1 MSSRARALPSGPHS
15 VVWALETPG
24 LPGIVVKRCDVG
36 SARRE
41 AAALAQTA
49 HLELAPELLCAGA
62 GVLVL
67 ALAPGTTR
75 PLARASGSEL
85 TALGRAVRRV
95 HDSRRTATGRWPDW
109 RSPARSLTAYRARVA
124 AEASGWALGAGR
136 RELAAAVVARLPPLP
151 AEAGR
156 APFARLHG
164 DLWSENVLWQ
174 DDGRVRLVDWEYSRQ
189 GDPAEELAYLA
200 ELDGL
205 DDAALDA
212 LLAGYGADAPR
223 ARVAAWRPLCALMAG
238 LWFAARGLDRQ
249 AGPLLARAAA
259 RS

>member
-1 MSSRARALPSGPHS
+1 MSGRARVLPSGPHS
-15 VVWALETPG
+15 VVWALETPDR
-24 LPGIVVKRCDVG
+24 PGIVVKRCAVD

-41 AAALAQTA
+41 AAALTLTA
-49 HLELAPELLCAGA
+49 HLGLAPGLLCAGA

-67 ALAPGTTR
+67 ELWPGTTR
-75 PLARASGSEL
+75 PLGRASASEL
-85 TALGRAVRRV
+85 AALGRAVRRV

-109 RSPARSLTAYRARVA
+109 RSHARSLAAYRRRVA
-124 AEASGWALGAGR
+124 AEASGWAVGSGQ
-136 RELAAAVVARLPPLP
+136 RELAAAVVAGLPPLP
-151 AEAGR
+151 VEEDR

-174 DDGRVRLVDWEYSRQ
+174 DDGQIRLVDWEYSRQ

-205 DDAALDA
+205 GDAALEA
-212 LLAGYGADAPR
+212 LLAGYGADAPC
-223 ARVAAWRPLCALMAG
+223 AGVAAWRPLCALMAG
-238 LWFAARGLDRQ
+238 LWFAARGLERQ
-249 AGPLLARAAA
+249 AEPLLARAAG